1 MQRATLS
8 SALFSSIEDLP
19 GVLARCDAFPAVML
33 YGSVARG
40 DAGGGSD
47 VDLLALD
54 ERPRA
59 AFESGRLSV
68 TVYTEEHLREL
79 AERGSLFVL
88 HLRME
93 GRVLRDRTGA
103 LRNVLAAWHEPDYAR
118 MLEGV
123 RAASAVLD
131 VPPEQRARCPMAFL
145 RVALFV
151 LRSLLYLRC
160 ASQGRPAFAMRQ
172 VASILGDVRIPA
184 LFERLQAPAAT
195 EARWEQALV
204 LLDEHLGGRARNS
217 FGSLE
222 ALAVS
227 WHRRFPMASDLAV
240 RLLMGGETIEYA
252 LAPSDWVAA

>member
-1 MQRATLS
+1 MQAATLS
-8 SALFSSIEDLP
+8 SASFSSLDDLP
-19 GVLARCDAFPAVML
+19 DVRALCESFPAVML

-40 DAGGGSD
+40 DAGGVSD

-59 AFESGRLSV
+59 AIESGRLSV

-79 AERGSLFVL
+79 ATRGSLFVL
-88 HLRME
+88 HLRTE

-103 LRNVLAAWHEPDYAR
+103 LRSALGAWHEPDYAR
-118 MLEGV
+118 VLEGV

-131 VPPEQRARCPMAFL
+131 VPQEQRARCPTAFL
-145 RVALFV
+145 RVALFI

-172 VASILGDVRIPA
+172 VASILGDGRIPA
-184 LFERLQAPAAT
+184 LFERSQSPTTA
-195 EARWEQALV
+195 EMRWKQALV
-204 LLDEHLGGRARNS
+204 LLDEHLGGRAKNA

-240 RLLMGGETIEYA
+240 RLLMDGGTIEYA
-252 LAPSDWVAA
+252 LAPSDWVAP